1 MKSAKDYIAEAREN
15 LSLKEAALPKE
26 IQDRNA
32 KIDFEKIIT
41 SEMERRNPANKEKR
55 DEILKAVEYI
65 KSKKVFSL
73 NKMTEVSSLPPGT
86 LKAIIEIAKEAID
99 ASGWSRAGSGGSS
112 YDRGAAIDSYLKQKW
127 ISR

>member
-1 MKSAKDYIAEAREN
+1 MKSVKDYIAEAREE
-15 LSLKEAALPKE
+15 LSLEEAALPKE
-26 IQDRNA
+26 LQDRNA

-55 DEILKAVEYI
+55 DEILKVVEYI

-73 NKMTEVSSLPPGT
+73 NKLMDISSLPAGT
-86 LKAIIEIAKEAID
+86 LKAIIDIAKEAISD
-99 ASGWSRAGSGGSS
+99 AGWGAKASITSPE
-112 YDRGAAIDSYLKQKW
+112 DRGARIDRYLKQKW

>member
-26 IQDRNA
+26 LQDRNA

-41 SEMERRNPANKEKR
+41 TEMERRNPANKEKR
-55 DEILKAVEYI
+55 DEILKVVEYI

-73 NKMTEVSSLPPGT
+73 NKLMDISPLPAGT
-86 LKAIIEIAKEAID
+86 LKVIIDIAKEAISD
-99 ASGWSRAGSGGSS
+99 AGWGAKVSVTAPE
-112 YDRGAAIDSYLKQKW
+112 DRGARIDRYLKQKW

>member
-41 SEMERRNPANKEKR
+41 TEMERRNPANKEKR
-55 DEILKAVEYI
+55 DEILKVVEYI

-73 NKMTEVSSLPPGT
+73 NKLMDISSLPAGT

-99 ASGWSRAGSGGSS
+99 ASGWSRAGYGGSS
-112 YDRGAAIDSYLKQKW
+112 YDRGAAIERYLKQKS